1 MVEEVDE
8 FVKTKVLPEQQE
20 IVVII
25 RALMRESAP
34 NAIETI
40 SYGIP
45 AWKGNRI
52 LAVMNPSKTRITF
65 SFSRGAEFTDKYG
78 LLEGVGKV
86 SKHVKIKSM
95 KDVNKA
101 ALKDYIRQA
110 VELDAR
116 K

>member
-1 MVEEVDE
+1 MSSLVDE
-8 FVKTKVLPEQQE
+8 FVKTRVRPEQLE
-20 IVVII
+20 IVATI

-34 NAIETI
+34 GAEEVI

-52 LAVMNPSKTRITF
+52 IAVMNPSKTGITF
-65 SFSRGAEFTDKYG
+65 AFSHGAEFTDKYG

-86 SKHVKIKSM
+86 SKHVKLKSV

-110 VELDAR
+110 LKFDA
-116 K
+116 KK